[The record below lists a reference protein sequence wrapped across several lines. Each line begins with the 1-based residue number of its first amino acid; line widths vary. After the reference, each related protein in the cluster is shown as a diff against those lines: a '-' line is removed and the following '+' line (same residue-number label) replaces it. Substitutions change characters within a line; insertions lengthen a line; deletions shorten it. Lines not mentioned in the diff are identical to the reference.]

1 MRKFIEY
8 ISVTQ
13 YEKKKFTS
21 ENFTIL
27 HGIVL
32 ILKPFILWFL
42 PDTRIRVRIILLLY
56 RVTYMCTYYS
66 III

>member
-32 ILKPFILWFL
+32 ILKPFIL
-42 PDTRIRVRIILLLY
+42 
-56 RVTYMCTYYS
+56 
-66 III
+66 